1 MSEPDLSNPKSNGIN
16 PFVTGLSIVNLFY
29 SLLMTLFGYTL
40 YLLLEREGV
49 SLYWGALGV
58 SLGQLALLAIL
69 IPQGR
74 AIDRGHSYSIMVVGS
89 IVYSV
94 SIGVLSLSGA
104 LFRDGL
110 IFAIPVAILIA
121 IASQNAFRSSMNS
134 FIGKAVR
141 SSLMGSNYARIL
153 TMEMVGGALAMVVAY
168 FIGETSSIRYAYI
181 IFPALLIISVSLVFT
196 VLYRDSRTG
205 MALQVSSIASQSLRQ
220 GLRNLSS
227 RRRFLI
233 PIYAGKIFMAIG
245 FYGFSYYFIL
255 TGVSLGLGPE
265 VPILLLA
272 AVFAA
277 SIPFGKLA
285 ESVLQKFPN
294 NGKAYVI
301 MISIIDVFSYLLIF
315 ISTISGNIILYFASV
330 AVMIPGPLPTSGALG
345 YEVRMVGK
353 ENRGIYASFQR
364 ILVAIAFIVVSFPMV
379 ELYYMDIYLLWLFI
393 LATSLLGLLSGIMLP
408 GEKKNSAIGAQEG
421 STLN

>member
-1 MSEPDLSNPKSNGIN
+1 MSEPDLSKPKNNGIN

-74 AIDRGHSYSIMVVGS
+74 AIDRGYTYSIMVAGS
-89 IVYSV
+89 LIYSL
-94 SIGVLSLSGA
+94 SIGVLFFSGT

-110 IFAIPVAILIA
+110 IFAIPLAILIA
-121 IASQNAFRSSMNS
+121 TASQNAFRSSMNS

-168 FIGETSSIRYAYI
+168 IIGKTSSIRYAYI
-181 IFPALLIISVSLVFT
+181 IFPAILIITVSLIFT
-196 VLYRDSRTG
+196 VLYRDSRTS
-205 MALQVSSIASQSLRQ
+205 MALQVSSIPPQSLRQ
-220 GLRNLSS
+220 GLRNLGS
-227 RRRFLI
+227 RKRFLI
-233 PIYAGKIFMAIG
+233 PIYSGKIFMAIG

-255 TGVSLGLGPE
+255 TGVNLGLGPE

-277 SIPFGKLA
+277 SIPFGKIA

-294 NGKAYVI
+294 LGKAYVI

-315 ISTISGNIILYFASV
+315 LSTLTGNGILYFASV

-379 ELYYMDIYLLWLFI
+379 ELYYRNVYLLWLFI
-393 LATSLLGLLSGIMLP
+393 LSTSLMGLISGILLP
-408 GEKKNSAIGAQEG
+408 GEKKNREIMTNDG
-421 STLN
+421 STVN

>member
-1 MSEPDLSNPKSNGIN
+1 MSEPDLSKPKNNGIN

-69 IPQGR
+69 VPQGR
-74 AIDRGHSYSIMVVGS
+74 AIDRGHTYAIMVAGS
-89 IVYSV
+89 LIYSV
-94 SIGVLSLSGA
+94 SIGVLSFSGT

-121 IASQNAFRSSMNS
+121 TASQNAFRSSMNS

-153 TMEMVGGALAMVVAY
+153 TMEMVGGALAMVVSY
-168 FIGETSSIRYAYI
+168 IIGETSSIRYAYI
-181 IFPALLIISVSLVFT
+181 VFPAILIITVSLIFT
-196 VLYRDSRTG
+196 VLYRDSRTS
-205 MALQVSSIASQSLRQ
+205 MALQVSSIPPQSLRQ
-220 GLRNLSS
+220 GLRNLGS
-227 RRRFLI
+227 RKRFLI

-255 TGVSLGLGPE
+255 TGVNLGLGPE

-294 NGKAYVI
+294 LGKAYVI
-301 MISIIDVFSYLLIF
+301 LISIIDVFSYLLIF
-315 ISTISGNIILYFASV
+315 VSTLTGNRILYFASV

-364 ILVAIAFIVVSFPMV
+364 ILVAITFIVVSFPMV
-379 ELYYMDIYLLWLFI
+379 ELYYRNVYLLWLFI
-393 LATSLLGLLSGIMLP
+393 LSTSLMGLVSGILLP
-408 GEKKNSAIGAQEG
+408 GEKNNKTIATSDG
-421 STLN
+421 STVN

>member
-1 MSEPDLSNPKSNGIN
+1 MSEPDLSKPSRNGIN

-40 YLLLEREGV
+40 FLLLNREGI

-58 SLGQLALLAIL
+58 SMGQLALLAIL

-74 AIDRGHSYSIMVVGS
+74 AIDRGHTYSIMVAGS
-89 IVYSV
+89 LIYSV
-94 SIGVLSLSGA
+94 SIGSLFFSGI

-110 IFAIPVAILIA
+110 ILIIPVAILIA
-121 IASQNAFRSSMNS
+121 TASQNAFRSSMNS

-153 TMEMVGGALAMVVAY
+153 TMEMVGGTVAMLVV
-168 FIGETSSIRYAYI
+168 FLIGMTASIRYAYI
-181 IFPALLIISVSLVFT
+181 IFPVLLIMSVSLVFT

-205 MALQVSSIASQSLRQ
+205 MALQVSSIPKQSLKK

-227 RRRFLI
+227 RKRFII

-255 TGVSLGLGPE
+255 TGINLGLGSE
-265 VPILLLA
+265 IPILLLA

-277 SIPFGKLA
+277 SIPFGKIA
-285 ESVLQKFPN
+285 ETLLQKFPEM
-294 NGKAYVI
+294 GKAYVI
-301 MISIIDVFSYLLIF
+301 MVSIIDVISYMMIF
-315 ISTISGNIILYFASV
+315 LATFYGNRILYFASV
-330 AVMIPGPLPTSGALG
+330 AVMIPGPLPTAGALG

-353 ENRGIYASFQR
+353 ENRGVYSSFQR
-364 ILVAIAFIVVSFPMV
+364 ILVAIVFISVSFPMV
-379 ELYYMDIYLLWLFI
+379 ELYYRSIYLLWLFI
-393 LATSLLGLLSGIMLP
+393 LSAAIMALIAGILLP
-408 GEKKNSAIGAQEG
+408 GEKRQESA
-421 STLN
+421 SDS